1 MYEIWS
7 GSGTIPDKGVRHRQ
21 RIRRR
26 IQNNLGI
33 DGFHGSI
40 RTGPNRISK
49 GAGVQ
54 TSAPFFIFT
63 T

>member
-1 MYEIWS
+1 VYDTGSEYEDVFK
-7 GSGTIPDKGVRHRQ
+7 TI
-21 RIRRR
+21 
-26 IQNNLGI
+26 GI